1 MSCTGEGLAKAHS
14 LIAVYPLIPAPQQGK
29 VVHVAKFGSKIS
41 KRDRRWLTRGIDEM
55 FKIWYYDCDQELM
68 DCIDT
73 ENEFVQVGEMDT
85 LRFK

>member
-1 MSCTGEGLAKAHS
+1 MVMVDGSAGVGFRAIHWPATGTPNTG
-14 LIAVYPLIPAPQQGK
+14 
-29 VVHVAKFGSKIS
+29 
-41 KRDRRWLTRGIDEM
+41 LTRGIDEM